1 MVWGIEQTICDCPLL
16 FVHTCSMDMAMGHF
30 DMTTVSLI
38 PAQLNM
44 SQAVQLPIFWLTN
57 WKLKN
62 RRFEGNKQT
71 RLAVVMKIKITSE
84 VTTYIKTSTWHQDDY
99 SSARWSCSSYC
110 HGIPQ
115 KGWWSWIKWEHIIGN
130 HENEKRK
137 GAGFSDWYILYTKN
151 IFIKL
156 TWGIISHFEV
166 TLMDN
171 IRRAVWETKQ
181 HRNENKPT
189 NSVG

>member
-1 MVWGIEQTICDCPLL
+1 
-16 FVHTCSMDMAMGHF
+16 
-30 DMTTVSLI
+30 
-38 PAQLNM
+38 
-44 SQAVQLPIFWLTN
+44 
-57 WKLKN
+57 
-62 RRFEGNKQT
+62 
-71 RLAVVMKIKITSE
+71 MKIKITSE

-115 KGWWSWIKWEHIIGN
+115 KGWWSWIKWEHVNGN

-156 TWGIISHFEV
+156 TRGIISHFEV

-181 HRNENKPT
+181 HRNETKTT
-189 NSVG
+189 NSHCGLGTPSGCFPWLVQLSNCCCHHDIATHWLMVSAASQRLAIWWGQQYYWLADETQNCKQLTNHQEHKHA